1 MTVPMDSSSSTPA
14 AAGVSSAAASGGNSS
29 NHPPDSVPSTPRP
42 AHSAYPPTVSSYTP
56 SSSHPH
62 GTSSHQDGINPETA
76 ALLTAAA
83 AHGRQDAVQLPRDA
97 KLVSLLLQSMGV
109 QDYEPRVVPQL
120 LEFMHRYVLDVL
132 GDAQTYAE
140 HANHHAI
147 SLDDVRIAI
156 EGRAAHSFTN
166 PPRREFLEAVA
177 VKKNSVPLPL
187 IPEKFGVRLPPE
199 RHTLT
204 STNFQ
209 IAVKRSHPAPQTG
222 RPHSHQPANSAAP
235 SYPASPSL
243 SARHPPMSTFRSA
256 GGAGRGSGT
265 VPEPSM
271 YSQPPPMLP
280 PMPSASATKN
290 RDDDYDEEEE
300 DGGGDSMQI

>member
-1 MTVPMDSSSSTPA
+1 MTVPMDSSSTTAPA
-14 AAGVSSAAASGGNSS
+14 GSSSAPANGGSSS
-29 NHPPDSVPSTPRP
+29 NYPPDSAPSTPRVSS
-42 AHSAYPPTVSSYTP
+42 SAYPPATVPYTP
-56 SSSHPH
+56 SGSHQH

-109 QDYEPRVVPQL
+109 EDYEPRVVPQL
-120 LEFMHRYVLDVL
+120 LEFMHRYVLDIL

-177 VKKNSVPLPL
+177 GKKNSVPLPL

-209 IAVKRSHPAPQTG
+209 ISVKPSNA
-222 RPHSHQPANSAAP
+222 SAS

-243 SARHPPMSTFRSA
+243 SARHPPPASA
-256 GGAGRGSGT
+256 GPGF
-265 VPEPSM
+265 VPAPSI
-271 YSQPPPMLP
+271 YTQPPPMLP
-280 PMPSASATKN
+280 PMPSASAPKDRN
-290 RDDDYDEEEE
+290 DDYDDEEE
-300 DGGGDSMQI
+300 GGDPMQM

>member
-1 MTVPMDSSSSTPA
+1 MTVPMDSSSTPA
-14 AAGVSSAAASGGNSS
+14 APGSSSAPANGGSSS
-29 NHPPDSVPSTPRP
+29 NHPPDSAPSTPRVSS
-42 AHSAYPPTVSSYTP
+42 SAYPPAAVPYTP
-56 SSSHPH
+56 TGSHTH

-97 KLVSLLLQSMGV
+97 KLMSLLLQSMGV

-209 IAVKRSHPAPQTG
+209 ISVKRAHPAPQAA
-222 RPHSHQPANSAAP
+222 RPHPHQPSNAP
-235 SYPASPSL
+235 ASSYPASPSL
-243 SARHPPMSTFRSA
+243 SARHPPPAPT
-256 GGAGRGSGT
+256 GPGY
-265 VPEPSM
+265 VPAPSI
-271 YSQPPPMLP
+271 YTQPPPMLP
-280 PMPSASATKN
+280 PMASASAPKDRN
-290 RDDDYDEEEE
+290 DDYDDEEE
-300 DGGGDSMQI
+300 DNAMQM